1 MEPFIQE
8 SGRMELEKGKVC
20 KPGLTVRSMKD
31 IGRTTKQMV
40 MANYSMLMVIFMK
53 VNGKTIKLMDK
64 ENIFIKMEQH
74 TMEVGRKTNNMG
86 MGERHGLME
95 PNMKE
100 IILKAKRMKKEYYIL
115 QMAQSTLAN
124 SV

>member
-1 MEPFIQE
+1 
-8 SGRMELEKGKVC
+8 
-20 KPGLTVRSMKD
+20 
-31 IGRTTKQMV
+31 
-40 MANYSMLMVIFMK
+40 
-53 VNGKTIKLMDK
+53 MDK
-64 ENIFIKMEQH
+64 ENIFIKMEQP